1 MTPEQCCIS
10 LLLRTRRRDI
20 LFCDEEPSHFN
31 SPPHSQIS
39 VWAQS
44 YTQTPQMSIITE
56 AIVRAVSVYR
66 SGVPFSFIF
75 SWLSTCSLSQ
85 SCSRATLKLHN
96 YMLFYDNPVFLF
108 VLHIKASLV
117 LAFISRE
124 LVEKRT
130 TRIQLII
137 EYYRITPPHEALTWW
152 KIQMQYHH
160 PWVLPYLK
168 DRHPAPVGM
177 FRLNQLILREKIQL
191 NGLKHGDVCW

>member
-1 MTPEQCCIS
+1 
-10 LLLRTRRRDI
+10 
-20 LFCDEEPSHFN
+20 
-31 SPPHSQIS
+31 
-39 VWAQS
+39 
-44 YTQTPQMSIITE
+44 MSIITE
-56 AIVRAVSVYR
+56 AIVRAVSVYHT
-66 SGVPFSFIF
+66 GVPFSFIS

-96 YMLFYDNPVFLF
+96 YMPFYFLF

-130 TRIQLII
+130 AHIQLII
-137 EYYRITPPHEALTWW
+137 EYHRITPPHEALTWW
-152 KIQMQYHH
+152 KIQMQHHH

-177 FRLNQLILREKIQL
+177 FRLYQLILREKIQL